1 MLGDQWSDRESSFWN
16 LDCRTLSM
24 IFSKLPQTLLAS
36 PARILVSGF
45 TTYERSDLL
54 QSDLLCDL
62 RIHQFHVL
70 MMIGKT
76 IFVVITGHDSCDENF
91 VGFDSLL
98 DMLLVKF
105 GFGESLAA
113 KVECRASRAW
123 FQLLVFQMLI
133 SYEAQCYNQLVRS
146 RIVCNLRVLEDHDMS
161 TAFQSQ
167 VLTLFWLWIKV
178 LWWIKAWSCCNQFHV
193 RRGST
198 SCAQTL
204 SKGFLRVWTVY
215 YVLPLSSS

>member
-1 MLGDQWSDRESSFWN
+1 
-16 LDCRTLSM
+16 
-24 IFSKLPQTLLAS
+24 
-36 PARILVSGF
+36 
-45 TTYERSDLL
+45 
-54 QSDLLCDL
+54 
-62 RIHQFHVL
+62 
-70 MMIGKT
+70 
-76 IFVVITGHDSCDENF
+76 
-91 VGFDSLL
+91 LL

-123 FQLLVFQMLI
+123 FQLLVLQMLI
-133 SYEAQCYNQLVRS
+133 SYEAQCYNQLVWS
-146 RIVCNLRVLEDHDMS
+146 RVVCNLRVLEDHDMN

-167 VLTLFWLWIKV
+167 VLALFWLWIKG

>member
-1 MLGDQWSDRESSFWN
+1 
-16 LDCRTLSM
+16 
-24 IFSKLPQTLLAS
+24 
-36 PARILVSGF
+36 
-45 TTYERSDLL
+45 
-54 QSDLLCDL
+54 
-62 RIHQFHVL
+62 
-70 MMIGKT
+70 
-76 IFVVITGHDSCDENF
+76 
-91 VGFDSLL
+91 LL

-123 FQLLVFQMLI
+123 FRLLVFQMLI
-133 SYEAQCYNQLVRS
+133 SYEGQCYNQLVRS
-146 RIVCNLRVLEDHDMS
+146 RVVCNLRVSEDHDMS

-167 VLTLFWLWIKV
+167 VLTLFWLWIKG